1 MNNPFEIQV
10 VEAKAGVTVL
20 RVQGRLDAHAASTL
34 MEHCNRVREAGQH
47 LVLNLSGVPFIASSG
62 IGALL
67 ALFEEFRQGSQTVR
81 LAEVSPAV
89 ESVVRLLNLDQFL
102 EMDASEQVS
111 IEVLKAA

>member
-1 MNNPFEIQV
+1 MNNPFEIQA
-10 VEAKAGVTVL
+10 VEAEAGVTVL
-20 RVQGRLDAHAASTL
+20 RMKGRLDAHAASKL
-34 MEHCNRVREAGQH
+34 MEHCTLIREAGQD

-67 ALFEEFRQGSQTVR
+67 ALYEEFRQGSQTVR
-81 LAEVSPAV
+81 LAAVSPAV

-102 EMDASEQVS
+102 EMDASEQDS